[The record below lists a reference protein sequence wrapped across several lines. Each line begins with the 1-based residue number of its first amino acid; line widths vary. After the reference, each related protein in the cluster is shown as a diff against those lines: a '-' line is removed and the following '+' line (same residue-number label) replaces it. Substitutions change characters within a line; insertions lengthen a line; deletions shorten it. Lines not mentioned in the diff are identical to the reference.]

1 MLVAVF
7 WMVLFC
13 AVFSYFIYPAILMM
27 LPKHNQPSIA
37 ASGDG
42 APSFSLII
50 TAYNEAGRIQKKLAN
65 ALALNR
71 EGLELEIIVAS
82 DCSTDGTD
90 EIVAGF
96 AEQGIRLVRAQER
109 LGKEN
114 AQLAAIRE
122 ARGKI
127 LVF

>member
-1 MLVAVF
+1 
-7 WMVLFC
+7 
-13 AVFSYFIYPAILMM
+13 
-27 LPKHNQPSIA
+27 QPSIA

-42 APSFSLII
+42 ASSFSLVI

-96 AEQGIRLVRAQER
+96 AEQGIRLVRAQDR

-127 LVF
+127 LVFSDVATEMPEDALQKLARYFADNEVG